1 MTIPTPVLSK
11 PVRERKVFGM
21 SNRTPKLETIDLELA
36 DVDDNILA
44 EVTEDM
50 ARKEAEKKESN
61 VLKFVD
67 ERGYKKL
74 FFKRW
79 LFIWCDMK
87 GL

>member
-1 MTIPTPVLSK
+1 MKQTVK
-11 PVRERKVFGM
+11 PVGERKLFGM
-21 SNRTPKLETIDLELA
+21 SKWTPKLETIDLELA
-36 DVDDNILA
+36 DVNDNILSKVA
-44 EVTEDM
+44 EDM

-87 GL
+87 GLNL